1 MSLDAYIGE
10 IHIFGFNYAPR
21 GWAQCD
27 GQFLSISDNTALFS
41 LLGTTYGGDGVT
53 TFGLPDLRGRVPMH
67 PGQEQGLSPRKLGDQ
82 VGESTVTLTT
92 NELPSH
98 NHQLELKYPIAT
110 TATTARP
117 QQAYLAEVA
126 TEMQFSTDK
135 LVDVSSVQLDLN
147 IQTDVAGNDQP
158 HNNMQPYLVLNY
170 CIAIDGIFPPRP

>member
-1 MSLDAYIGE
+1 MTW
-10 IHIFGFNYAPR
+10 F
-21 GWAQCD
+21 
-27 GQFLSISDNTALFS
+27 
-41 LLGTTYGGDGVT
+41 V
-53 TFGLPDLRGRVPMH
+53 
-67 PGQEQGLSPRKLGDQ
+67 
-82 VGESTVTLTT
+82 
-92 NELPSH
+92 
-98 NHQLELKYPIAT
+98 QLELKYPIAT